1 MDFIKKLIE
10 FCKSPLGSVV
20 LSCMP
25 LFIKWVVKK
34 TPFKWDDQTYA
45 WVEKKIDEYELMFG
59 EIGIELKIKI
69 MDALTKALTKKK
81 K

>member
-1 MDFIKKLIE
+1 MNWLRNLIT
-10 FCKSPLGSVV
+10 FFKSPLGSVI

-34 TPFKWDDQTYA
+34 TPFKWDDETLA
-45 WVEKKIDEYELMFG
+45 WVIKKLDEYELMFG
-59 EIGIELKIKI
+59 EIGIELKDKI
-69 MDALTKALTKKK
+69 IDAFTKALTKKK